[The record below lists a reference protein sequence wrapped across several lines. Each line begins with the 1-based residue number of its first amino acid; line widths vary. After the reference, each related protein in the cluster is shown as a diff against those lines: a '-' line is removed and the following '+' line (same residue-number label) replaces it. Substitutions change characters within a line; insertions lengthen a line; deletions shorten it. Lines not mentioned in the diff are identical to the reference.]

1 MATALQCGR
10 ASKKSERSTSST
22 APATRCSPRPRWRFR
37 RSIRGALN
45 NKTDV
50 GKPFPNIRTT
60 LLDTR
65 LLKNEWNQTFVGATS
80 AFNLNNPRATLRLDP
95 EGIRVGVLGT
105 LLISDEYGP
114 YMFEFGPNGR
124 LLRRLDVPDSYAIL
138 NPSADPNAELLGNAA
153 GRQANRGMEGLAIT
167 PDDRYLFGQMQNALI
182 QDGGLATGTTT
193 RVGVNGRILKLDLVT
208 GKTREYVYRVDTIG
222 GGQGVSEIVAVN
234 NHEFLVVERDNRSWL
249 AAAPSQPQSKK
260 IYKVDVNGASD
271 VSNVA
276 ALPAGAL
283 PADVTPVKKDLLI
296 DLLYPEFGLNQRDA
310 NAIAEKIEG
319 LAWGEDLADGRHV
332 LYVFSDNDLN
342 RSLDTQVFAF
352 AIDPALIDFVP
363 QFRFLPLY
371 PRGRLPR

>member
-1 MATALQCGR
+1 
-10 ASKKSERSTSST
+10 
-22 APATRCSPRPRWRFR
+22 
-37 RSIRGALN
+37 
-45 NKTDV
+45 
-50 GKPFPNIRTT
+50 
-60 LLDTR
+60 
-65 LLKNEWNQTFVGATS
+65 
-80 AFNLNNPRATLRLDP
+80 
-95 EGIRVGVLGT
+95 
-105 LLISDEYGP
+105 
-114 YMFEFGPNGR
+114 
-124 LLRRLDVPDSYAIL
+124 
-138 NPSADPNAELLGNAA
+138 
-153 GRQANRGMEGLAIT
+153 
-167 PDDRYLFGQMQNALI
+167 
-182 QDGGLATGTTT
+182 
-193 RVGVNGRILKLDLVT
+193 
-208 GKTREYVYRVDTIG
+208 
-222 GGQGVSEIVAVN
+222 
-234 NHEFLVVERDNRSWL
+234 
-249 AAAPSQPQSKK
+249 
-260 IYKVDVNGASD
+260 